1 MKMKVRTAG
10 RTTPPRNHFAAA
22 RRWPLALLCG
32 LLLLAGSASAQDG
45 SARQAPA
52 PEASEARKAL
62 APHEPVTPDVMNVRN
77 GNVTT
82 DDRGEVEM
90 VLPAH
95 FTARNR
101 QFRYQLT
108 VVGQFA
114 QAIVAR
120 EIENNRFTIKTN
132 KPRVKVSWQVT
143 GVR

>member
-1 MKMKVRTAG
+1 MERTIG
-10 RTTPPRNHFAAA
+10 RRTTPPRKHFAAA

-32 LLLLAGSASAQDG
+32 LLLAGSALAQDASVG
-45 SARQAPA
+45 RVPA
-52 PEASEARKAL
+52 PEASETRKAL
-62 APHEPVTPDVMNVRN
+62 APDEPATPEMKNIYN
-77 GNVTT
+77 GIVTT
-82 DDRGEVEM
+82 DDRGEVEL

-120 EIENNRFTIKTN
+120 EIENDRFTIKTN

-143 GVR
+143 GIR